1 MQLKLASLP
10 VYVIGQQVTAIQVRL
25 SRLRCLKMLECM
37 CQLRRHYSSHEK
49 KRYLSCKH
57 NLFLFPL
64 LDSIWIIHC
73 FTIAQASSDTSS
85 PHSAKHVF
93 TNKTNKQKQTKN
105 DQKRCRAWPRSM
117 DGKESFNL
125 HDNRTDPTLP
135 IQLLNTQW
143 DWNLGSYRAYSIRNS
158 LKLNCSFTEGVTL
171 KIFTFCSFFPPPN

>member
-49 KRYLSCKH
+49 ERYLSCKH

-93 TNKTNKQKQTKN
+93 TNKTNKQKQTK
-105 DQKRCRAWPRSM
+105 K
-117 DGKESFNL
+117 
-125 HDNRTDPTLP
+125 
-135 IQLLNTQW
+135 
-143 DWNLGSYRAYSIRNS
+143 
-158 LKLNCSFTEGVTL
+158 
-171 KIFTFCSFFPPPN
+171 

>member
-93 TNKTNKQKQTKN
+93 TNKTKTNKKTIKKGAEHGQDLWMEKN
-105 DQKRCRAWPRSM
+105 
-117 DGKESFNL
+117 
-125 HDNRTDPTLP
+125 
-135 IQLLNTQW
+135 LLICMITGLTRPFQYN
-143 DWNLGSYRAYSIRNS
+143 
-158 LKLNCSFTEGVTL
+158 F
-171 KIFTFCSFFPPPN
+171 